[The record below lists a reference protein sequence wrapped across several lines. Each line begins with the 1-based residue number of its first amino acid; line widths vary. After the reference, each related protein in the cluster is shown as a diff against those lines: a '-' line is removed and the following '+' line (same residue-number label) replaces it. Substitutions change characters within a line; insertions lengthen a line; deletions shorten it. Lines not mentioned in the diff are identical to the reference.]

1 MHDNHQLI
9 DPDPMQIAGLA
20 FTAIAAIAPLVQMFR
35 KTPPVEIKLQPAQ
48 EDDLTHLEQSVEFLQ
63 QQMKQ
68 LLRAVDRGSPDPD
81 GQFYNA
87 PTRLL
92 ATSLMLE
99 RPQFDAYTT
108 ATSNMS
114 QAASQ
119 INIWVAGIVTR
130 HPELARRLGSKM
142 DVPLQEVADHLHLAI
157 IEGRPIRD
165 VVAELK
171 AALESLALAI
181 EAEINESRRN

>member
-1 MHDNHQLI
+1 
-9 DPDPMQIAGLA
+9 
-20 FTAIAAIAPLVQMFR
+20 
-35 KTPPVEIKLQPAQ
+35 
-48 EDDLTHLEQSVEFLQ
+48 
-63 QQMKQ
+63 
-68 LLRAVDRGSPDPD
+68 
-81 GQFYNA
+81 
-87 PTRLL
+87 
-92 ATSLMLE
+92 MLE

>member
-1 MHDNHQLI
+1 MHDDHRLI

-20 FTAIAAIAPLVQMFR
+20 FMAISAIAPLVQLFR
-35 KTPPVEIKLQPAQ
+35 KAPPVEIKLQLAQ
-48 EDDLTHLEQSVEFLQ
+48 ESDLTHLEQSVEFLQ

-81 GQFYNA
+81 GQFYDA

-99 RPQFDAYTT
+99 APQFDAYTS
-108 ATSNMS
+108 ATSQMS

-130 HPELARRLGSKM
+130 HPELARRLGGKM
-142 DVPLQEVADHLHLAI
+142 DVPLQEVADRLHLAM
-157 IEGRPIRD
+157 IEGRPIRE
-165 VVAELK
+165 VVTELK
-171 AALESLALAI
+171 VALEALAGAI
-181 EAEINESRRN
+181 EAEIHTSRRN